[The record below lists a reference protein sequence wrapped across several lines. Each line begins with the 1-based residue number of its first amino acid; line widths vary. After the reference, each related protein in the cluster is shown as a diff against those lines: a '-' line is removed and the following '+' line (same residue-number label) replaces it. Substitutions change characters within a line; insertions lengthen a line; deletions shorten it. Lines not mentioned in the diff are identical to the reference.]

1 MAADTA
7 VAAALVAGAT
17 GLVGRAVVA
26 ALLADKTY
34 QAIHTLGRRS
44 LPTQHAR
51 LTQHTVDLAAL
62 PALSTLSGAV
72 DHVYIALGTT
82 IKIAG
87 SQDAFKA
94 VDLDA
99 VVSRGAGCAGG
110 RRHPAG
116 RGQCHGRQRA
126 VHGVLQPHQGQME
139 EAVSALGFDTVVI
152 ARPSLIDGDRDA
164 LGQPRP
170 QRRIAGHA
178 DNAAVAAADTGQ
190 LQIRQPREDRP
201 RAGGQRQ
208 GRPAWPAGAAVR
220 CLADLLR
227 HCGTDRSPRS
237 GSLQR
242 RRQLAS
248 LMGRWISAAPIA
260 STTSMYQIQL

>member
-1 MAADTA
+1 M
-7 VAAALVAGAT
+7 AGAT

-99 VVSRGAGCAGG
+99 VVAVARAARAAGAT
-110 RRHPAG
+110 RL
-116 RGQCHGRQRA
+116 
-126 VHGVLQPHQGQME
+126 GVVSAMGASAQSMVFYNRIKGQME

-164 LGQPRP
+164 LGQP
-170 QRRIAGHA
+170 G
-178 DNAAVAAADTGQ
+178 
-190 LQIRQPREDRP
+190 
-201 RAGGQRQ
+201 
-208 GRPAWPAGAAVR
+208 
-220 CLADLLR
+220 
-227 HCGTDRSPRS
+227 RS
-237 GSLQR
+237 GESLAMLTMRLWRPLIPANYKSVSPEKIARALVANVKAGQPG
-242 RRQLAS
+242 RQVLLSGA
-248 LMGRWISAAPIA
+248 LQ
-260 STTSMYQIQL
+260 TY